1 MGLMNFQNRQ
11 KVLGQS
17 LLTAV
22 AFTTVFSSA
31 TAFANTMTYTSDPS
45 FLAAVGSSIT
55 DNYSNP
61 GYARS
66 NGPQPTFMT
75 DAVMSAVL
83 GQTTYTDTKFPNQ
96 NEVVGPASGGNPY
109 FCSGCNGSVK
119 LGFLS
124 TSLTTNGGVYGVA
137 FNYRDGV
144 PGATGQPYDFLVTFG
159 DGSKTDYTV
168 PASGQVMSG
177 GFATDFF
184 GITSNLEISSI
195 YFGIDGSPSAATVFA
210 LDNLTI
216 AGATPVPEPTSM
228 AVFGAALAGLAAVRR
243 RKRPSA

>member
-1 MGLMNFQNRQ
+1 
-11 KVLGQS
+11 
-17 LLTAV
+17 
-22 AFTTVFSSA
+22 
-31 TAFANTMTYTSDPS
+31 MTYTSDPS

-55 DNYSNP
+55 DDYSNP

-66 NGPQPTFMT
+66 NGPMPTDMT

-83 GQTTYTDTKFPNQ
+83 GQTTYTDTKFANQ

-124 TSLTTNGGVYGVA
+124 TSLTTDGGVYGVA

-144 PGATGQPYDFLVTFG
+144 PGATGQPFDFLVTFG

-168 PASGQVMSG
+168 PASGQVISG

-184 GITSNLEISSI
+184 GITSDQEIASI
-195 YFGIDGSPSAATVFA
+195 YFGIDGSPSSSTVFA

-216 AGATPVPEPTSM
+216 AATKAVPEPFTMSLFS
-228 AVFGAALAGLAAVRR
+228 VGLVGAAALRR
-243 RKRPSA
+243 RKKAAV

>member
-1 MGLMNFQNRQ
+1 MNLQNRQ
-11 KVLGQS
+11 KVLGRN

-22 AFTTVFSSA
+22 VFTTIFGSA
-31 TAFANTMTYTSDPS
+31 TAFANTITYTSDPS

-124 TSLTTNGGVYGVA
+124 TSLTTDGGVYGVS

-144 PGATGQPYDFLVTFG
+144 PGATGQPFDFLVTFG

-168 PASGQVMSG
+168 PASGQVLPG

-184 GITSNLEISSI
+184 GITSDQEIASI
-195 YFGIDGSPSAATVFA
+195 YFGIDGSPSSSTVFA

-216 AGATPVPEPTSM
+216 AAAQSVPEPISM
-228 AVFGAALAGLAAVRR
+228 AVFGVGLAGLAAVRR
-243 RKRPSA
+243 RKMPAA